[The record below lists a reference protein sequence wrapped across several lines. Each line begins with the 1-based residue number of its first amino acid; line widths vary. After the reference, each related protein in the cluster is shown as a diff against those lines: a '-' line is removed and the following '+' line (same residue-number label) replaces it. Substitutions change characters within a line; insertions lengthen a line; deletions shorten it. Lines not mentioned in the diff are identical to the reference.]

1 MTYFNAELEQTTLE
15 VEIDAREIVQDAEC
29 EIEEMID
36 GVIDSRGCISRDDI
50 EDMID
55 EAVAKM
61 FKRLG
66 VSTDDE

>member
-1 MTYFNAELEQTTLE
+1 MTYVTAELEQTTLE
-15 VEIDAREIVQDAEC
+15 IEIDASEIVQEASCD
-29 EIEEMID
+29 IEEIVD
-36 GVIDSRGCISRDDI
+36 DVIDTKDYVSRDDI

-55 EAVAKM
+55 EAVAKI

>member
-1 MTYFNAELEQTTLE
+1 MTYVNAELEQTTLE
-15 VEIDAREIVQDAEC
+15 IEIDASEIVQDASC
-29 EIEEMID
+29 EIEEIVD
-36 GVIDSRGCISRDDI
+36 DVIETKGYVPIEDI

-55 EAVAKM
+55 YAVAKI

>member
-1 MTYFNAELEQTTLE
+1 MTYVTAELEQTTLE
-15 VEIDAREIVQDAEC
+15 IEIDASEIVQDAC
-29 EIEEMID
+29 EIEEIVD
-36 GVIDSRGCISRDDI
+36 DAIETKGYVPLEDI

-55 EAVAKM
+55 YAVAKI

>member
-1 MTYFNAELEQTTLE
+1 MTFFNAELEQTTLE

-36 GVIDSRGCISRDDI
+36 GVIDSRGCISREDI

-55 EAVAKM
+55 EAVAKI

>member
-36 GVIDSRGCISRDDI
+36 GVIDSRGCISREDI

-55 EAVAKM
+55 EAVAKI

>member
-1 MTYFNAELEQTTLE
+1 MTYVTAELEQTTLE
-15 VEIDAREIVQDAEC
+15 IEIDASEIVQEASCD
-29 EIEEMID
+29 IEEMID
-36 GVIDSRGCISRDDI
+36 DVIDTKDYVSRDDI

-55 EAVAKM
+55 EAVAKI